1 MTVKLRDAALKTI
14 KRYLAV
20 SINEA
25 NGFSSSKIEGYVK
38 LLEEQW
44 AKFTEAQDAVEVSC
58 GVETID
64 AEEQARVQAEAWYVE
79 ALCNFKQVLSQT
91 SLPIASTPTAVT
103 QAIETSTTAV
113 RLPRIELS
121 KFCGDST
128 GWILFHDSFKALVH
142 DNTTLSGYQKLHYLR
157 SCLQGEALQ
166 VVSNLTI
173 SEANY
178 HVAWDLICSKYK
190 VMRIIVDSHFRA
202 IFNIKPVTNETAQTL
217 KHVLNSMLQNIRAL
231 QALERPV
238 EAWDD
243 WWELSFTN
251 DKLPTFNDLQ
261 TFLESRCRS
270 LEVLAP
276 GSGGPTSKRGSNAA
290 VLHADHKASNC
301 KSTSNC
307 LRCGRRHHTLLHES
321 YNNTN
326 SPCET
331 SAAAADTASCAAP
344 APNRVSSE
352 KHTHL
357 ATSSLGPVNALYRSH
372 DSVLAALPTSAL
384 ASSQRAAELTT
395 PAGKRES
402 NGADINCNSAPAAPL
417 PITEFPPCGT
427 SAFLSPA
434 KDQAPNRDVQQAT
447 VWSQG
452 GNMTSHYAEADNA
465 ILLATAVANVR
476 DYVGRWHAMRIL
488 FDSGSHASF
497 VTERCVQQLRLP
509 RRSSAILI
517 TGIGSTPSGR
527 PRGEITS
534 DLPTTCVSVADWQH
548 IKGLTLADPHFATP
562 APIDILIG
570 MDEMEHFLTTD
581 LRKGPPGTPLAQRTA
596 LGWVLFGRTR
606 NPTTTTHAEVPSLHC
621 DVDLVKILSKVWEL
635 DQVPHRQHLTNEEK
649 FCEDLFD
656 STHQRAADGR
666 FIVQLP
672 LKPSVPIGET
682 RSVALRSFYRLE
694 KRLAANEH
702 LRRHYVEFMHELL
715 RLGHM
720 ECVRD
725 RPSSCY
731 YMPHHAVLKETS
743 ETTKLRVVF
752 NASMKSSSGFS
763 LNDALMVGPPLQ
775 QELFPIL
782 LRFRMHR
789 YAMTADIAKMYRQV
803 YVHEKH
809 VDFQRI
815 VWRDAPTE
823 ELKDYRILRLTYGT
837 AAASHLAVKALQHN
851 RAEFQSS
858 AEIIL
863 RDFYMDD
870 LLTGAHTADELVL
883 RQSEVSHLLL
893 EGGFELRKWASNC
906 KQLLD
911 KIPTSTTPIN
921 HLLAEN
927 GEVKTLGLTWNT
939 SHDYLT
945 YAVSLKTPPT
955 ILTKRGFLSDASTTF
970 DPLGLIAPCTIKA
983 RIWFQQIWR
992 TDVDWDEPVSDQIAK
1007 DWYLHRDELRL
1018 LSNLKLNRWLG
1029 MSPNAH
1035 TEFHVFAD
1043 ASEKAYAAVAYARTK
1058 YLDGKIVVNL
1068 VASRSKVA
1076 PLKTTTLPRLELCA
1090 AHLGAKLIKQITA
1103 CVCSPESRM
1112 FGWTDSTVTLAWLQ
1126 SHPSRWS
1133 TFVANRVAEVQ
1144 EILPSEC
1151 WAHVRSESN
1160 PAYCASRGMSPSSL
1174 LSHKLWWH
1182 GPSWLSSSSYV
1193 RHEVKRQD
1201 HITQLELRKKTA
1213 AVNVAEPSQQWTLL
1227 EKCSSFSKLKRVT
1240 AYVMRFIDNV
1250 RSCAQTMPRKQ
1261 TGPLTSKEIQVAELK
1276 LIRGF
1281 CKVMFSDNGT
1291 NFVGAEKHLRNSLQ
1305 QCMTDD
1311 RFRSF
1316 FSDLNIDWRF
1326 NPPAAPHMGGYWEI
1340 GIKRVKYHLKRTLGD
1355 TLLSYEEFN
1364 TLLTEI
1370 EACVNSRPLCD
1381 NSTNVSDLEV
1391 VQRWRYVGFI
1401 SASAHMG

>member
-1 MTVKLRDAALKTI
+1 MGKVHGGT
-14 KRYLAV
+14 
-20 SINEA
+20 
-25 NGFSSSKIEGYVK
+25 GC
-38 LLEEQW
+38 
-44 AKFTEAQDAVEVSC
+44 VEVSC

-103 QAIETSTTAV
+103 QAIETSTTEV
-113 RLPRIELS
+113 RLPRIELP
-121 KFCGDST
+121 KFSGDST

-166 VVSNLTI
+166 VVSNRTI

-217 KHVLNSMLQNIRAL
+217 NHVLNSMLQNIRAL

-243 WWELSFTN
+243 W
-251 DKLPTFNDLQ
+251 Q

-290 VLHADHKASNC
+290 VLHAASSSNRHSPCHTQSSRADSCTYCSSQPRIYACSTFKELSPPARAQIIKQREAYFNCLRQDHKASNC

-372 DSVLAALPTSAL
+372 DSALATTAL
-384 ASSQRAAELTT
+384 ASSQSAAELTT

-402 NGADINCNSAPAAPL
+402 NGADINCNNAPAAPL
-417 PITEFPPCGT
+417 PLTEFPPCGT

-434 KDQAPNRDVQQAT
+434 KDQAPNGDVQQTT

-476 DYVGRWHAMRIL
+476 DYAGRWHAMRIL
-488 FDSGSHASF
+488 FDSGSHASL

-509 RRSSAILI
+509 SRSSAILI

-527 PRGEITS
+527 TKGEVLLTIASSQLQPSYVINALVLPKITS

-548 IKGLTLADPHFATP
+548 IKGLALADPHFATP
-562 APIDILIG
+562 GPIDIL
-570 MDEMEHFLTTD
+570 
-581 LRKGPPGTPLAQRTA
+581 
-596 LGWVLFGRTR
+596 
-606 NPTTTTHAEVPSLHC
+606 
-621 DVDLVKILSKVWEL
+621 
-635 DQVPHRQHLTNEEK
+635 
-649 FCEDLFD
+649 
-656 STHQRAADGR
+656 
-666 FIVQLP
+666 
-672 LKPSVPIGET
+672 IGET

-694 KRLAANEH
+694 KRLAANEN

-715 RLGHM
+715 RLAHM

-789 YAMTADIAKMYRQV
+789 YAMTADIAKMYREV

-837 AAASHLAVKALQHN
+837 AAASHLAVKALQQVAKHN
-851 RAEFQSS
+851 MAEFQSS

-911 KIPTSTTPIN
+911 KIATSTTPIN

-927 GEVKTLGLTWNT
+927 EEVKTLGLTWNT

-992 TDVDWDEPVSDQIAK
+992 TDVDWDEPVSDQIC
-1007 DWYLHRDELRL
+1007 ERL
-1018 LSNLKLNRWLG
+1018 
-1029 MSPNAH
+1029 
-1035 TEFHVFAD
+1035 V
-1043 ASEKAYAAVAYARTK
+1043 
-1058 YLDGKIVVNL
+1058 
-1068 VASRSKVA
+1068 
-1076 PLKTTTLPRLELCA
+1076 
-1090 AHLGAKLIKQITA
+1090 
-1103 CVCSPESRM
+1103 
-1112 FGWTDSTVTLAWLQ
+1112 
-1126 SHPSRWS
+1126 
-1133 TFVANRVAEVQ
+1133 
-1144 EILPSEC
+1144 
-1151 WAHVRSESN
+1151 
-1160 PAYCASRGMSPSSL
+1160 PSS
-1174 LSHKLWWH
+1174 
-1182 GPSWLSSSSYV
+1182 
-1193 RHEVKRQD
+1193 
-1201 HITQLELRKKTA
+1201 
-1213 AVNVAEPSQQWTLL
+1213 
-1227 EKCSSFSKLKRVT
+1227 
-1240 AYVMRFIDNV
+1240 
-1250 RSCAQTMPRKQ
+1250 
-1261 TGPLTSKEIQVAELK
+1261 
-1276 LIRGF
+1276 
-1281 CKVMFSDNGT
+1281 
-1291 NFVGAEKHLRNSLQ
+1291 
-1305 QCMTDD
+1305 
-1311 RFRSF
+1311 
-1316 FSDLNIDWRF
+1316 
-1326 NPPAAPHMGGYWEI
+1326 
-1340 GIKRVKYHLKRTLGD
+1340 
-1355 TLLSYEEFN
+1355 
-1364 TLLTEI
+1364 
-1370 EACVNSRPLCD
+1370 
-1381 NSTNVSDLEV
+1381 
-1391 VQRWRYVGFI
+1391 
-1401 SASAHMG
+1401 